1 MNSKIEVFC
10 FKDDAKPSLHSNEK
24 AIDGH
29 VVVPHVM
36 QHFYPGQLTVDRWNT
51 RNLNLPRSFNP
62 NSDITYTD
70 KLTKK

>member
-10 FKDDAKPSLHSNEK
+10 FKDDTKPSLHSNEK

-36 QHFYPGQLTVDRWNT
+36 QHFYPGQLTVDR
-51 RNLNLPRSFNP
+51 
-62 NSDITYTD
+62 
-70 KLTKK
+70 